1 MTFASYKR
9 FEQTGEI
16 AFRSLCNI
24 AIALGCEQDF
34 DELFAHRQYTS
45 IQEVIDAQREARKRQ
60 VPASVDAALKRS
72 VTSAGASRRYR
83 KEILSLQMAWKPRKI
98 GADREI
104 APSLQYATW
113 ENSSNNQRLGPFGLE
128 NADVSTFSSHLSSRN
143 AHFPCLFRCFVF
155 SKPDEQR
162 NIARANEEPG
172 CRSCIQALT

>member
-104 APSLQYATW
+104 APSL
-113 ENSSNNQRLGPFGLE
+113 
-128 NADVSTFSSHLSSRN
+128 
-143 AHFPCLFRCFVF
+143 
-155 SKPDEQR
+155 
-162 NIARANEEPG
+162 
-172 CRSCIQALT
+172 